1 MKSLLVL
8 LVLAMATPAAAQCYD
23 RFGNVGPCSPS
34 VDPRP
39 TVTDQYG
46 QVYPRDPGSGVV
58 VNPQD
63 GRVYAPAGPHGYVDT
78 RTGQYVPVN

>member
-1 MKSLLVL
+1 MKPFLVL

-23 RFGNVGPCSPS
+23 RYGLPVPCSPG
-34 VDPRP
+34 VDPRT

-46 QVYPRDPGSGVV
+46 RVYPRDPGSGIA

-63 GRVYAPAGPHGYVDT
+63 GRVYVPAGPRGYVDT
-78 RTGQYVPVN
+78 RTGQYIPTN